1 MLQQFLSQN
10 RPSAGKRRRLF
21 FPNCILTGF
30 GKRWIHFHA
39 FSCVHL
45 YGYTCGIGGPLA
57 WHASWPLQEQGNIKL
72 PISEA
77 EEQDSPRVYLP
88 ERVYSIHSWN
98 RRFRNKAVWS
108 TWGECFCT
116 ASLKH
121 KRDCCIANLISFGN
135 AGIWPQQWQKP
146 ALQGHFFQGF
156 RRGVSYRG
164 TIQSSRH
171 RRGNMDDTGHLVAYI
186 IKLQGGVGIVLS
198 YKGSTNMADW
208 KANMKTF
215 SKKMFPDSDKE
226 EVMVHNGFLQ
236 HKERLDK
243 RMLQAKMAP
252 IAKLLSTW
260 GVSPFENFRD
270 FLLSG
275 QWKWCI
281 CVGHSLGGAMSA
293 IAALELA
300 VYGAGNPVYAI
311 GIGTAIP
318 GNQQF
323 SWLMDKH
330 VRPKGGLRIANE
342 GDAIAFMGLGGVSF
356 SESNELSTDMNGF
369 CHTIGVAHISKGW
382 KITSNMTSLIGIL
395 FQNDLSSTGWRTLH
409 LKWWSNCRTLQYAEQ
424 HISEIDP

>member
-1 MLQQFLSQN
+1 MHFLVFIYMGTHVVLGGRLRDTQADLFKNKVTSSYPFRKLKN
-10 RPSAGKRRRLF
+10 KTRR
-21 FPNCILTGF
+21 
-30 GKRWIHFHA
+30 
-39 FSCVHL
+39 V
-45 YGYTCGIGGPLA
+45 YTCQNVSIPSIPEIEDFETKLSDLHEENVSAQLVLSTRETVVLQTSFRLA
-57 WHASWPLQEQGNIKL
+57 MLAYG
-72 PISEA
+72 
-77 EEQDSPRVYLP
+77 
-88 ERVYSIHSWN
+88 
-98 RRFRNKAVWS
+98 RNSGK
-108 TWGECFCT
+108 
-116 ASLKH
+116 SLLY
-121 KRDCCIANLISFGN
+121 RGISF
-135 AGIWPQQWQKP
+135 KDSEE
-146 ALQGHFFQGF
+146 
-156 RRGVSYRG
+156 VSL
-164 TIQSSRH
+164 IEVQFKSSRH

-226 EVMVHNGFLQ
+226 EVKVHNGFLQ
-236 HKERLDK
+236 HKERLDQ

-323 SWLMDKH
+323 SWLMDQKE
-330 VRPKGGLRIANE
+330 A
-342 GDAIAFMGLGGVSF
+342 
-356 SESNELSTDMNGF
+356 
-369 CHTIGVAHISKGW
+369 
-382 KITSNMTSLIGIL
+382 
-395 FQNDLSSTGWRTLH
+395 
-409 LKWWSNCRTLQYAEQ
+409 
-424 HISEIDP
+424 